1 MSQEVC
7 HAPLDL
13 GSGFAYQADGVV
25 SRILL
30 KESTGSV
37 TAFAF
42 DAGQE
47 LSEHTCPYEA
57 LIVVIEGEGIITI
70 DGTPHTLAAGQAI
83 RLPAHVPHA
92 VRAEQR
98 LKMLLTMLR
107 VPKE

>member
-1 MSQEVC
+1 MSQAVL
-7 HAPLDL
+7 HDPLDL
-13 GSGFAYQADGVV
+13 GSDFAYQADGIV

-42 DAGQE
+42 DAGQD

-57 LIVVIEGEGIITI
+57 LIVVIEGQGVITI
-70 DGTPHTLAAGQAI
+70 GGTPHTLTAGQAI

-92 VRAEQR
+92 VRAEQP
-98 LKMLLTMLR
+98 LKMLLTMFR